1 MNSGFPQSF
10 KTLWK
15 TRRSSGKRRERT
27 ALNTEELKQYLERI
41 GLREQFLPQN
51 NPPLTGETLSRIQS
65 AQLAAIPYENLDLL
79 RGIPLKLSPEALFDK
94 LVLRQRGGYCF
105 EVNGL
110 MADALRA
117 MGFLV
122 TEYAARMLLGKTEVQ
137 ARRHRV
143 LRVHAEDGDFLCDA
157 GMNREMQ
164 RIALRME
171 PGLVQSDGVSEYRL
185 EQDKFFGWMLYQ
197 RLAHHE
203 FWPVYAFTEEPQ
215 TDLDYEMPSFWCE
228 KHPDSPLNKVNR
240 ISIVRGTE
248 HFSMF
253 GDELVLFADGTVQE
267 RRPVAKEDQPA
278 LFAELFGIQG

>member
-1 MNSGFPQSF
+1 M
-10 KTLWK
+10 
-15 TRRSSGKRRERT
+15 
-27 ALNTEELKQYLERI
+27 NTEELKQYLERI